1 MRSALAILVA
11 TRDRAPRLRR
21 LLASCLALEGRER
34 LAPAIVVA
42 DDGSTDDTAR
52 VVAEAA
58 ASDPSVRHLAL
69 PGAGKSRALNAAV
82 RATTAAWL
90 AFVDDDVELDP
101 RWLVAVEAYLGR
113 HDVGAAQGTI
123 RLPPAEAADPTTV
136 AALARWHT
144 IPQCDYG
151 PAVTD
156 APSLI
161 GANMLV
167 ARRAFTRVGLF
178 DERLGPGAA
187 GASEDTELAMRL
199 RAAGERIGY
208 VADAIVY
215 HAVEPDRLSARYF
228 RALHESRGR
237 SRIYYKQRA
246 PRAAWLLALRLLPDL
261 ALAALGAA
269 VGKLRGG
276 EAERRALARWYHYRA
291 LLAAGRAP
299 RLPGGV
305 PRLERSGPMPDEA

>member
-1 MRSALAILVA
+1 MRSALAIIVA

-58 ASDPSVRHLAL
+58 ASDATVRRLAL
-69 PGAGKSRALNAAV
+69 PGGGKSRALNAAI
-82 RATTAAWL
+82 RATSAPLL

-101 RWLVAVEAYLGR
+101 RWLIAVEAYLGR

-123 RLPPAEAADPTTV
+123 RLPPDAADDPTIV

-161 GANMLV
+161 GANMVV
-167 ARRAFTRVGLF
+167 ARRVFARVGLF

-187 GASEDTELAMRL
+187 GASEDTELAMRI
-199 RAAGERIGY
+199 RGAGERIGY
-208 VADAIVY
+208 VADAIAY

-237 SRIYYKQRA
+237 SRIYYKQRE
-246 PRAAWLLALRLLPDL
+246 PRAAWLLTLRLLPDL
-261 ALAALGAA
+261 ATSGVGAA

-299 RLPGGV
+299 RLPGGI
-305 PRLERSGPMPDEA
+305 PRLDEA